1 MVKKLRHRFIA
12 VTILSVFFT
21 IALLTIII
29 NGISYRNVVDRAD
42 WTLSILSA
50 NHGTFPES
58 LLIKGK
64 RDSVE
69 VSGSGDLEEKSTRI
83 VQKKRRFSKLNP
95 KDDTNDRS
103 YIFRIQLDNKART
116 SAQPF
121 ETRYFFG
128 ADQF

>member
-58 LLIKGK
+58 LLIKGR

-69 VSGSGDLEEKSTRI
+69 VSGSGGIHSAKGGTEAFE
-83 VQKKRRFSKLNP
+83 RRKM
-95 KDDTNDRS
+95 
-103 YIFRIQLDNKART
+103 
-116 SAQPF
+116 
-121 ETRYFFG
+121 YFY
-128 ADQF
+128 